1 MQTIP
6 MQKEV
11 TLLIN
16 PSEILMFYEMFDD
29 DDISTE
35 RLLAMVAD
43 AAGCDIDDVVSV
55 LTGDYDSDE
64 VNVATSNQNKKKRN
78 RNRNNKNRNKAKNA

>member
-1 MQTIP
+1 M
-6 MQKEV
+6 
-11 TLLIN
+11 IN
-16 PSEILMFYEMFDD
+16 SSEILMFYEMFDD

-55 LTGDYDSDE
+55 LTGDYDSDD
-64 VNVATSNQNKKKRN
+64 VTVATSNPNKKKRK
-78 RNRNNKNRNKAKNA
+78 RNKNNKNKSKKCITCLT